1 MAERDNPNPKS
12 QKLFRESRRT
22 ARRRR
27 NLPESQEPK
36 VEEDKGEKQNFGE
49 KFVMEKVHE
58 FFQECG
64 VGERGFITRED
75 MQKLQQKFPF
85 SSEEL
90 EMVFD
95 KLDVDTKGILTPEQ
109 LTEGLSH
116 FLSDQGEDKD
126 VSCLKLATEPQ
137 YCDSHSHS
145 LQDQVDVEDEEKH
158 QFATLMGKLGAT
170 VIFEDKS
177 EIWKLWI
184 QLRRNEPNLLGHL
197 EDFLSKVT
205 GQIQDTLHEKED
217 LERTLKKKM
226 VEHNAD
232 TQRLYEEMELQI
244 NNEKERIEDEIVVRF
259 QAQSHDLQKELD
271 SKQEEVQNL
280 VQVQAQLQAELMLL
294 GCKQDEANTENQE
307 LKMSNQELKMS
318 NQEMALQVEGIQ
330 QELQEARDRLV
341 ILKEETTHRE
351 EREGEW
357 RQSLGLEGPR
367 SGEAVQQLQAELVS
381 MRSKHDEISTENQEL
396 KCLNQKLATG
406 MEGIQAEL
414 QEARDRL
421 EGKDGECN
429 RTPDNAR
436 PCSEEADQQLQAE
449 LESLRSKQD
458 ETSTENQELHLTNQE
473 LEARLEGIKQ
483 ELQEARDRL
492 VILQEEAAHREE
504 REGELDP
511 SPGPCSKEAF
521 QQLQAELVTLRS
533 KQDETGTEN
542 QELHLTNRELEVRLE
557 GIQQELQEARDR
569 LVSLQEEAA
578 HREERGG
585 ELDPCPGSAGPCTEE
600 AFQELQTE
608 LVSLRSKQDE
618 TGTENQE
625 LHLTNQELEARMEG
639 IQQELQEARDRLVSL
654 QEEAAHREER
664 GGEFDPSSGSVGPG
678 SEETIQKLHAE
689 LVSLRSKEDET
700 STENQELHLTNHEL
714 EVRLEGIRQELQEA
728 RDRLVILQEE
738 AAHREKGEG
747 ELDRTPGTEG
757 QCSEEAIQQLQ
768 AELESLRSKQDKI
781 STENQELHLTN
792 QELEARLEGIRQ
804 ELQEARDR
812 LVGLKEEA
820 AHRDE
825 GEGLQRTRS
834 IRRRVARDTSG
845 KPDTPGEDPHLRVE
859 GQEATL
865 RVDGDGDHE
874 ETAAASAGDGTTE
887 TTKELQAEL
896 VSLLSKL
903 DETST
908 ENQELHLTNQE
919 LKTQLEQIQQELQ
932 EARDR
937 PMILQEEA
945 THREEGEGGEDQL
958 SGSGRADSDEVVLQL
973 QAELESLRSKQDE
986 TSTENQALTLI
997 NQELEARLVG
1007 IDKEL
1012 QEARNQLVILQEEV
1026 THREAGEGLQRTHS
1040 IRRRVTHDPHLQV
1053 KGMEVTLGIGDDEE
1067 TAAASAGDGA
1077 EERTKKMA
1085 GSKDPDQVYNIMFVG
1100 NSNCGKT
1107 SFIQHFCD
1115 GNIQPETAST
1125 VGIDYR
1131 VKTLMVG
1138 DRHVALQLWD
1148 TAGQERYHCVTKQY
1162 FRKADAVIV
1171 MYDIA
1176 SSTSFSKVHYWLA
1189 CIKETTSDDVC
1200 ILLLGNKM
1208 DDTAH
1213 RQVSKAEAEQLAQNY
1228 NILFYECSAHTGQN
1242 IIDCI
1247 VHLSKSLKQQEERIQ
1262 GKTVELV
1269 KKPAEKRCC

>member
-1 MAERDNPNPKS
+1 MAEQDNPNPKPH
-12 QKLFRESRRT
+12 KLFRESRRT

-126 VSCLKLATEPQ
+126 VSCLKLAAEPQ
-137 YCDSHSHS
+137 YCDSQSHS

-158 QFATLMGKLGAT
+158 QFAALMGKLGAT

-205 GQIQDTLHEKED
+205 CQIQDTLHEKED

-259 QAQSHDLQKELD
+259 QAQSQDLQKELD
-271 SKQEEVQNL
+271 SKQEEVQHL

-307 LKMSNQELKMS
+307 IKMSNQELKMS

-341 ILKEETTHRE
+341 IRKEEAAHRE

-357 RQSLGLEGPR
+357 RQSLGLEGP
-367 SGEAVQQLQAELVS
+367 SSEEAVQQLQAELVS
-381 MRSKHDEISTENQEL
+381 MCSKHDEISNENQEL
-396 KCLNQKLATG
+396 KYLNQKLETG

-421 EGKDGECN
+421 EGKNGECN

-473 LEARLEGIKQ
+473 LEARLEGIQQ

-492 VILQEEAAHREE
+492 VILQEEVAHREE
-504 REGELDP
+504 REGESDP
-511 SPGPCSKEAF
+511 SPGSCSKEAF
-521 QQLQAELVTLRS
+521 QQLQAELVFLRS
-533 KQDETGTEN
+533 KQDETGTGN
-542 QELHLTNRELEVRLE
+542 QELHLTNQELEVRLE

-600 AFQELQTE
+600 AFQQLQAE

-625 LHLTNQELEARMEG
+625 LEARLEG

-664 GGEFDPSSGSVGPG
+664 GGELDPCPGSAGPCTEEAFQQLQAELVSLRSKQDETGTENQELHLTNQELEVRLEGIQQELQEARDRPVSLQEEAAHREERGGELDPSSGSVGPG
-678 SEETIQKLHAE
+678 SEEPILKLQAE

-700 STENQELHLTNHEL
+700 NTENQELHLTNQEL
-714 EVRLEGIRQELQEA
+714 EGRLEGIRQELQEA

-768 AELESLRSKQDKI
+768 AEL
-781 STENQELHLTN
+781 
-792 QELEARLEGIRQ
+792 
-804 ELQEARDR
+804 
-812 LVGLKEEA
+812 
-820 AHRDE
+820 
-825 GEGLQRTRS
+825 
-834 IRRRVARDTSG
+834 
-845 KPDTPGEDPHLRVE
+845 
-859 GQEATL
+859 
-865 RVDGDGDHE
+865 
-874 ETAAASAGDGTTE
+874 
-887 TTKELQAEL
+887 
-896 VSLLSKL
+896 VSLCSKL

-908 ENQELHLTNQE
+908 ENQELKLTNQE
-919 LKTQLEQIQQELQ
+919 MKTQLEGIQQNLQ
-932 EARDR
+932 EAQDQLV
-937 PMILQEEA
+937 ILQEEK
-945 THREEGEGGEDQL
+945 EKGEDQL

-1007 IDKEL
+1007 IDQEL
-1012 QEARNQLVILQEEV
+1012 QEARNQLVILQEEA
-1026 THREAGEGLQRTHS
+1026 THREAGEGLQRTRS
-1040 IRRRVTHDPHLQV
+1040 IRRRVTRDPHLQV
-1053 KGMEVTLGIGDDEE
+1053 KGQEVTLGMGDDGDDGE

-1077 EERTKKMA
+1077 VERTKKMA

-1115 GNIQPETAST
+1115 GNIQPELSTT

-1148 TAGQERYHCVTKQY
+1148 TAGQERYHSVAKQY

-1176 SSTSFSKVHYWLA
+1176 SSSSFSKVHYWLS
-1189 CIKETTSDDVC
+1189 CVKETTSDDVC

-1213 RQVSKAEAEQLAQNY
+1213 RQVSKAEAEQLAQDN

-1242 IIDCI
+1242 IIACI
-1247 VHLSKSLKQQEERIQ
+1247 EHLSKSLKQQEERIQ